1 MNDIRMLSEILLFL
15 SISVSATA
23 QNKRGI
29 RAWGCRDSSF
39 FVYICQDLPSEW
51 QQMGC
56 LLIIF
61 LLYMLLVFG
70 EFALSDVCQAVMLVM
85 LGEVETHL
93 FALC

>member
-29 RAWGCRDSSF
+29 MAWGCRDSSF
-39 FVYICQDLPSEW
+39 FVLYVRICRQSGSKW
-51 QQMGC
+51 YV
-56 LLIIF
+56 LLIVF
-61 LLYMLLVFG
+61 FLYMLLVFG

-85 LGEVETHL
+85 L
-93 FALC
+93 